1 MYDYGLVGRGFPDVT
16 LSPDLSVPWKTHCGV
31 HISVM
36 AARTQRWYRQLV
48 LPQPLPSRERPC
60 AAADP
65 DSKTSKRKA
74 AARERKVQ
82 QLPSDM
88 QDLFGDFFGPMEGP
102 DGMTSFGG
110 PQSTHC
116 SPPRPAGPS
125 GVEGTDSGG
134 SRSDVGSEVAFAI
147 AAETWD
153 EAMTQIYW
161 EGVPEPHGQAPSGF
175 LGHHAPYDPARH
187 FAFRWQARG
196 RVRVDALH
204 NHWVTVMERAV
215 LLHEK
220 VDSDKWKQYSGRAR
234 GPACC
239 WKLVRSTPGRA
250 HMRNEQA
257 EWWGLVSTLVTRY
270 VALVRN
276 ASDPHQAA
284 QCVVKARQLIEQL
297 DGKSDELYFGKKQ
310 DPQEVF
316 VWKGMVLSL
325 DLVDAA
331 ALPELLERTR
341 RWADLSN
348 ARAMMASRSAFM
360 NWVQEIW
367 SAKPGAVHRHVKPAE
382 APVWESKDSWGTVTS
397 DNQAMLQGL
406 AKEWQAMWTDP
417 VDSPEDVLAMM
428 QKCFDAARE
437 DPLPAITLLDLDA
450 VLPRIPA
457 RKAKGVDSL
466 SPLDIQRLP
475 DAARQ
480 AFVDNLNAIEAA
492 GAGLQ
497 IGFPPIILLLEVG
510 LYSFPRLLK
519 KGQMITEAVEVTR
532 SIVAGSGLGVPL
544 AKVMLHRLL
553 EKVHREVPPAGLW
566 SYIDDI
572 VGRAEGTK
580 QKVIRDLEATADVMS
595 GGLREL
601 RLQISTKTKLVASSD
616 DLGAELEKRLR
627 RKGIPVEFV
636 RATVDLGS
644 DAAAARVRASARMM
658 KRRAQARLRQ
668 RKVMKVRRL
677 AKLRFVTKKLWSSG
691 VYPASVFG
699 HQLMGTPPTTLLA
712 MRRDAAAAVAGAK
725 RGRCL
730 TTVLQAI
737 YGTAEPGVDL
747 RRQLL
752 REWVA
757 LWLTQPGLHP
767 RICKVWPMVLARL
780 KRGKAVCWKDVRGPI
795 AALQATL
802 LQVGWDPQSPL
813 VWSRPL
819 ADGTIDDWIFP
830 SFGDEQFGT
839 AVLAHF
845 DDMLGA
851 FMDDCVAQ
859 QWQSAAHHA
868 AGDDLAGGADLTTV
882 SIELNRFAKRLQFDE
897 WSADVAVVSGGQWPR
912 ERQLAAGYACPLLCP
927 RCKEM
932 PETLAHRIWTCSANC
947 GHEDFSKTDFLVP
960 QALASLDAQPAL
972 WLRGVPSKDLV
983 VPKFVESSEAAQ
995 K

>member
-1 MYDYGLVGRGFPDVT
+1 MYDYGLVGRGFPEVT

-31 HISVM
+31 HISVK

-48 LPQPLPSRERPC
+48 LPQPLPSRERPR
-60 AAADP
+60 AVADP

-74 AARERKVQ
+74 AARERKLQ
-82 QLPSDM
+82 QLPTEM
-88 QDLFGDFFGPMEGP
+88 QDLFDDFFGPMEGP

-116 SPPRPAGPS
+116 SPPMPAGPT

-134 SRSDVGSEVAFAI
+134 SRPDVASDVAFAI
-147 AAETWD
+147 SDETWD
-153 EAMTQIYW
+153 EATTQIYW
-161 EGVPEPHGQAPSGF
+161 EGVPEPHGQVPAGF

-187 FAFRWQARG
+187 FGFRWQVEG
-196 RVRVDALH
+196 RARVDALH

-276 ASDPHQAA
+276 DSDPHQAA
-284 QCVVKARQLIEQL
+284 QCVVKARHLIEQL
-297 DGKSDELYFGKKQ
+297 DGKSDELFFGKKQ

-316 VWKGMVLSL
+316 VWKSMVHSL
-325 DLVDAA
+325 DL
-331 ALPELLERTR
+331 
-341 RWADLSN
+341 
-348 ARAMMASRSAFM
+348 
-360 NWVQEIW
+360 
-367 SAKPGAVHRHVKPAE
+367 
-382 APVWESKDSWGTVTS
+382 
-397 DNQAMLQGL
+397 AMLQGL
-406 AKEWQAMWTDP
+406 AKEWQTMWTDP

-428 QKCFDAARE
+428 QKCLDAARE
-437 DPLPAITLLDLDA
+437 DPLPTITLLDLDA
-450 VLPRIPA
+450 VLPKIPA
-457 RKAKGVDSL
+457 KKAKGVDAL
-466 SPLDIQRLP
+466 SPLDIQRQP

-480 AFVDNLNAIEAA
+480 AFVDTLNAIEAA
-492 GAGLQ
+492 GVWPSSLSSVLGAAIPKEAGGCRVLGLVPMPQKAGLQ
-497 IGFPPIILLLEVG
+497 IGFPPIILLLEIG

-553 EKVHREVPPAGLW
+553 DTVHREVPPAGLW
-566 SYIDDI
+566 SYIDDT

-580 QKVIRDLEATADVMS
+580 QKVIRDLEATADVMA
-595 GGLREL
+595 GGLSEL

-627 RKGIPVEFV
+627 RKGIPVEFA

-658 KRRAQARLRQ
+658 MRRAQARRRQ

-677 AKLRFVTKKLWSSG
+677 AKLRFVTKKLWSTG

-712 MRRDAAAAVAGAK
+712 MRRDAAAAVAGTK

-737 YGTAEPGVDL
+737 YGTSEPGVDL

-757 LWLTQPGLHP
+757 LWLSQPGLHP
-767 RICKVWPMVLARL
+767 RICKVWPIVLARL

-859 QWQSAAHHA
+859 QWQSASQHA
-868 AGDDLAGGADLTTV
+868 AGDDLVDGADLTTV
-882 SIELNRFAKRLQFDE
+882 TIELNRFAKRMQFDE
-897 WSADVAVVSGGQWPR
+897 WSADVAVVSGGQWTR
-912 ERQLAAGYACPLLCP
+912 DRQIAAGYACPLLCP
-927 RCKEM
+927 RCKEK
-932 PETLAHRIWTCSANC
+932 PETLAHRIWTCPANC
-947 GHEDFSKTDFLVP
+947 GHEDFAKTDFLVP

-972 WLRGVPSKDLV
+972 WLRGVPPKDLV

>member
-1 MYDYGLVGRGFPDVT
+1 
-16 LSPDLSVPWKTHCGV
+16 
-31 HISVM
+31 
-36 AARTQRWYRQLV
+36 
-48 LPQPLPSRERPC
+48 
-60 AAADP
+60 
-65 DSKTSKRKA
+65 
-74 AARERKVQ
+74 
-82 QLPSDM
+82 
-88 QDLFGDFFGPMEGP
+88 
-102 DGMTSFGG
+102 
-110 PQSTHC
+110 
-116 SPPRPAGPS
+116 
-125 GVEGTDSGG
+125 
-134 SRSDVGSEVAFAI
+134 
-147 AAETWD
+147 
-153 EAMTQIYW
+153 
-161 EGVPEPHGQAPSGF
+161 
-175 LGHHAPYDPARH
+175 
-187 FAFRWQARG
+187 
-196 RVRVDALH
+196 
-204 NHWVTVMERAV
+204 
-215 LLHEK
+215 
-220 VDSDKWKQYSGRAR
+220 
-234 GPACC
+234 
-239 WKLVRSTPGRA
+239 
-250 HMRNEQA
+250 
-257 EWWGLVSTLVTRY
+257 
-270 VALVRN
+270 
-276 ASDPHQAA
+276 
-284 QCVVKARQLIEQL
+284 
-297 DGKSDELYFGKKQ
+297 
-310 DPQEVF
+310 
-316 VWKGMVLSL
+316 
-325 DLVDAA
+325 
-331 ALPELLERTR
+331 
-341 RWADLSN
+341 
-348 ARAMMASRSAFM
+348 
-360 NWVQEIW
+360 
-367 SAKPGAVHRHVKPAE
+367 
-382 APVWESKDSWGTVTS
+382 
-397 DNQAMLQGL
+397 
-406 AKEWQAMWTDP
+406 MWTDP

-492 GAGLQ
+492 GVWPSCLSSVFGAAIPKEAGGCRVLGLVPMLQKVWSKIRSRASGEWSASLSAFWDTAIAGSSALRAALIRAVMDEGAHELAFEHATLFLDLTKFYDSVSFVLLMQAGLQ

-813 VWSRPL
+813 
-819 ADGTIDDWIFP
+819 
-830 SFGDEQFGT
+830 
-839 AVLAHF
+839 
-845 DDMLGA
+845 
-851 FMDDCVAQ
+851 
-859 QWQSAAHHA
+859 
-868 AGDDLAGGADLTTV
+868 
-882 SIELNRFAKRLQFDE
+882 
-897 WSADVAVVSGGQWPR
+897 
-912 ERQLAAGYACPLLCP
+912 
-927 RCKEM
+927 
-932 PETLAHRIWTCSANC
+932 
-947 GHEDFSKTDFLVP
+947 
-960 QALASLDAQPAL
+960 
-972 WLRGVPSKDLV
+972 
-983 VPKFVESSEAAQ
+983 
-995 K
+995 